1 MITITAKNCLPT
13 TWKVKDRRIA
23 KSRPPGQNQFKD
35 NVGNLARLDLRTEN
49 DKGTESIGLIKV
61 RNVMC
66 VCTCVHLWVSM
77 HMVDGEDQRQ
87 TLCIFFSCFP
97 LDFWSEVCDWTWN
110 YRID

>member
-1 MITITAKNCLPT
+1 MMTITAKNCLPT
-13 TWKVKDRRIA
+13 TWNVKAVGLQIQGL
-23 KSRPPGQNQFKD
+23 PGQNQFKD
-35 NVGNLARLDLRTEN
+35 NVGDLARLDLRTEN

-61 RNVMC
+61 RNVIC

-77 HMVDGEDQRQ
+77 RMVDGEDQRQ
-87 TLCIFFSCFP
+87 TLGIFFSCFS